1 MQKSMNIVL
10 YTVQLQIHTHHV
22 NIHVETHDTKPSSVD
37 GIATSKLNKGA
48 AMNGQYT
55 PLYEWLI
62 NMAKLINKA
71 SIKLKV
77 RLF

>member
-1 MQKSMNIVL
+1 MQKRMNIVL

-22 NIHVETHDTKPSSVD
+22 NIHVETHYTSSVD